1 MTSTTKR
8 FRALLVTLMAVIA
21 TNMALSKMGTIR
33 PSAPRPIVEVAQLA
47 SEATA
52 KIGTI
57 RPSGPRP

>member
-33 PSAPRPIVEVAQLA
+33 PSAPRPIVEVAQLS
-47 SEATA
+47 SETTA
-52 KIGTI
+52 
-57 RPSGPRP
+57 